1 MTPQEK
7 NVFGK
12 LSTKT
17 ELSSQ
22 KIELA
27 LADDF
32 KNSVKS
38 SESIYSK
45 LEKSV
50 TDIDSLEQQ
59 IINKRKELKQ
69 LQQLGEKE
77 YNSLLN
83 IWDKINTNSKELGL
97 DPYKSITGF
106 QDAKKLMNFLKT
118 NIDVVDE
125 YMKPI

>member
-1 MTPQEK
+1 MNPDVK
-7 NVFGK
+7 KVLGK
-12 LSTKT
+12 F
-17 ELSSQ
+17 ELESH
-22 KIELA
+22 KVELA
-27 LADDF
+27 LTDDF

-38 SESIYSK
+38 AESIYSK
-45 LEKSV
+45 VEKSI